1 MEFAAFIKQNGLE
14 PGQAEFDAWKREFS
28 AELLRG
34 LRGEKSSLRM
44 IPTYLDA
51 LSLPPGGESV
61 IVLDAGGTNLRA
73 ALMEFT
79 PEGPKPSFFET
90 IPMLGTQGRLTA
102 EEFYDGLA
110 ALIAP
115 IAERSRRI
123 GFCFSFPC
131 EILPNLDG
139 KILHFDKEVDIVG
152 AEGSLLGDGLRRAL
166 CSRGLRHDHA
176 VAVIN
181 DTVAAMLGA
190 QAQLGSGS
198 TYMGFILGTGTNL
211 CASFPNEMI
220 TKAPMLAGRKG
231 STIINLESG
240 GFDRFTRSSVELAF
254 DASTANPGDQCLE
267 KLISGAYQGP
277 MVLAYLKA
285 AAGEGLFSP
294 AAWERI
300 GALDQ
305 LTAKD
310 VSQFI
315 LEPQG
320 DSPLAGILQDTADR
334 ERAGAL
340 LDAFFHRA
348 ALLTAATLAAVLDR
362 SGSASCPDAP
372 VRISAEGTTFYRC
385 PLLHR
390 YILQDMDT
398 FVTKGCGLYST
409 FVQAEAP
416 NLTGTALAA
425 LSL

>member
-1 MEFAAFIKQNGLE
+1 MELSTFIHQNGLN
-14 PGQAEFDAWKREFS
+14 PGQAEFDAWKRDFGLEMF
-28 AELLRG
+28 RG
-34 LRGEKSSLRM
+34 LKGENSSLRM

-51 LSLPPGGESV
+51 DSLPPGGEPV

-102 EEFYDGLA
+102 TEFYDGLA
-110 ALIAP
+110 DLIAP
-115 IAERSRRI
+115 IAEKSRRI

-152 AEGSLLGDGLRRAL
+152 ADGTLLGDGLRKAL
-166 CSRGLRHDHA
+166 AERGLRHDHA

-190 QAQLGSGS
+190 QAQLGGGS
-198 TYMGFILGTGTNL
+198 AYMGFILGTGTNL
-211 CASFPNEMI
+211 CASFPNSAI
-220 TKAPMLAGRKG
+220 AKAPLLVDRPG

-240 GFDRFTRSSVELAF
+240 GFDQFTRSPVELAF
-254 DASTANPGDQCLE
+254 DASTANPGDQPLE

-285 AAGEGLFSP
+285 AAGESLFSP
-294 AAWERI
+294 QGRAGI
-300 GALDQ
+300 QALSR
-305 LTAKD
+305 LTAKEI
-310 VSQFI
+310 SEFI
-315 LEPQG
+315 LDPQADGPLSAAVRDG
-320 DSPLAGILQDTADR
+320 DDR
-334 ERAGAL
+334 ARVNAL
-340 LDAFFHRA
+340 LDTFFRRA
-348 ALLTAATLAAVLDR
+348 SLLTAATLAAALDGTGKATDPER
-362 SGSASCPDAP
+362 PML
-372 VRISAEGTTFYRC
+372 ISAEGTTFYRC
-385 PLLHR
+385 PLLNR
-390 YILQDMDT
+390 YISQDMDL
-398 FVTKGCGLYST
+398 FVSKGCGLHSR
-409 FVQAEAP
+409 FVQAESP